1 MNKFSFYVS
10 LIFLMFVSSCKENN
24 ASKQEKD
31 SFYYTPSAHDI
42 EYQNYLSSVDSDT
55 SLIRGNSLYYSKED
69 GSTMEVFIN
78 LNEEKQTV
86 KIEELYSNAGSSSM
100 CSNTFYF
107 NKGLK
112 YISRE
117 LFERGD
123 ELSGYFVERISY
135 YDEKENPIK
144 TIERKADFEDQL
156 YREEFKVVENYNCS
170 SKRALMAL
178 NQAGEFST
186 TFQGFIKEEPYLYLI
201 VGDNEDN
208 GYTSALVVQYEDQ
221 TIKKLQ
227 MYEAEMIGKGIQV
240 EFETLSGTQ
249 GYDYQILLSTR
260 LR

>member
-1 MNKFSFYVS
+1 MNKFSLYVS
-10 LIFLMFVSSCKENN
+10 LIVLVFISSCKENN
-24 ASKQEKD
+24 DSKQEKD
-31 SFYYTPSAHDI
+31 SLSYSPSAQEI
-42 EYQNYLSSVDSDT
+42 EYQNYLSSVDNDT

-178 NQAGEFST
+178 NQEGEFST

>member
-1 MNKFSFYVS
+1 M
-10 LIFLMFVSSCKENN
+10 
-24 ASKQEKD
+24 
-31 SFYYTPSAHDI
+31 
-42 EYQNYLSSVDSDT
+42 
-55 SLIRGNSLYYSKED
+55 
-69 GSTMEVFIN
+69 
-78 LNEEKQTV
+78 
-86 KIEELYSNAGSSSM
+86 
-100 CSNTFYF
+100 
-107 NKGLK
+107 
-112 YISRE
+112 
-117 LFERGD
+117 
-123 ELSGYFVERISY
+123 ERISY

-144 TIERKADFEDQL
+144 TIERIADFEDQL

-178 NQAGEFST
+178 NQEGEFST

-249 GYDYQILLSTR
+249 GYDYQILVLFH
-260 LR
+260 